1 MNKGSI
7 ISHRCG
13 IGAVACALVLG
24 CAACTEEEV
33 NGRQEQAEKMSFEVG
48 ISEEWRAPRE
58 GKDAETPRS
67 KGGAFRF
74 EDSDLWVVFSSEA
87 GIDSTLFEQ
96 PAPDTRAAA
105 VDEKDFYDS
114 FCVDALFIRQ
124 GVRGKR
130 ARQVLKAIFPMLRQA
145 KTQTANGLRRAG
157 ISGLG
162 RGVTSSF
169 MRMRLWE

>member
-7 ISHRCG
+7 ISHRCV

-48 ISEEWRAPRE
+48 ISEEWHAPRE

-105 VDEKDFYDS
+105 VDENSFYDS
-114 FCVDALFIRQ
+114 FRVDAYVYPSESTWEASAASAESYISNATASQ
-124 GVRGKR
+124 GTDGKWTTESR
-130 ARQVLKAIFPMLRQA
+130 YFWPGEGCDIKF
-145 KTQTANGLRRAG
+145 
-157 ISGLG
+157 
-162 RGVTSSF
+162 
-169 MRMRLWE
+169 